1 MKSQNG
7 FTLIEMIIS
16 IIVIGILAVVAL
28 PRFIHISDDA
38 KVAVADGMAASLEE
52 GIKFA
57 RSKHLIENEK
67 GFIVIE
73 GAVVSFRLDNEIKKY
88 PQADDSRACAELWN
102 KLTEGERASNVEGQY
117 IHSVFYDEVCEYSIE
132 EQIFTYNSHSGQ
144 VIRTLF

>member
-1 MKSQNG
+1 MKNQSG
-7 FTLIEMIIS
+7 FTLIEMIIT

-38 KVAVADGMAASLEE
+38 KVAVADGMAASLES

-73 GAVVSFRLDNEIKKY
+73 GGVVSFRSDNEVKNY
-88 PQADDSRACAELWN
+88 PQASDSRACAELWN
-102 KLTEGERASNVEGQY
+102 KLTEGERASDLEGEY

-132 EQIFTYNSHSGQ
+132 EQIFTYNSYSGE
-144 VIRTLF
+144 VIRILI